1 MKRLLA
7 TLLALS
13 LAVFSATGCSTQSS
27 SEPSSSQSS
36 AETSIS
42 SSETSSSESQSSEET
57 SSSEEASEHVEGVQI
72 NIAGLKGPT
81 SMGMVKLMEDA
92 ENGEA
97 ANDYSFTIAGS
108 ADEVTPKLI
117 QGEFDI
123 AAVPANLASVLYNN
137 TQGAVK
143 LLAINT
149 LGVIYIVEKGDS
161 VQSLDDLSGKTIYAT
176 GKGSTPEYS
185 LNYILSENGI
195 DPATDITVEWKTEP
209 TEVVAMLSQS
219 ESAVAMLPQPY
230 VTVAQTQVEGLR
242 VAVDLNQA
250 WSDLDNGSLFLTGVL
265 VVRSEFAEQHPEQL
279 AAFLEEY
286 QASTEWV
293 NANVADAAKLVEKF
307 NIVAAAVA
315 EKAIPYCNITYIAGD
330 EMKTAMDGYLKVLF
344 DQEPKSVGGTLP
356 GDDFYYAA

>member
-1 MKRLLA
+1 MKKLIALV
-7 TLLALS
+7 LS
-13 LAVFSATGCSTQSS
+13 LALAASALVGCGGSDSS
-27 SEPSSSQSS
+27 SGASSAAPDSSSAAAPSSST
-36 AETSIS
+36 A
-42 SSETSSSESQSSEET
+42 
-57 SSSEEASEHVEGVQI
+57 VEPADI
-72 NIAGLKGPT
+72 RIAGLKGPT

-97 ANDYSFTIAGS
+97 ANNYTFTIAGS

-117 QGEFDI
+117 QGEYDI

-137 TQGAVK
+137 TEGAVK

-161 VQSLDDLSGKTIYAT
+161 VQSLADLAGKTIYAT
-176 GKGSTPEYS
+176 GKGSTPEYAF
-185 LNYILSENGI
+185 NYILSENGL
-195 DPATDITVEWKTEP
+195 DPATDVTVEWKTEP
-209 TEVVAMLSQS
+209 TEVVQMLAQS

-265 VVRSEFAEQHPEQL
+265 VVRSEFAEQYPEQL

-293 NANVADAAKLVEKF
+293 NANVADAAQLVEKF
-307 NIVAAAVA
+307 DIVAAAVA

-330 EMKTAMDGYLKVLF
+330 EMKTAMDGYLQVLY
-344 DQEPKSVGGTLP
+344 DQEPKSVGGALP
-356 GDDFYYAA
+356 GDDFYCNVG

>member
-1 MKRLLA
+1 MKKLIALV
-7 TLLALS
+7 LS
-13 LAVFSATGCSTQSS
+13 LALAASALVGCGGSDSS
-27 SEPSSSQSS
+27 SGASSAAPDSSSAAAPSSST
-36 AETSIS
+36 A
-42 SSETSSSESQSSEET
+42 
-57 SSSEEASEHVEGVQI
+57 VEPADI
-72 NIAGLKGPT
+72 RIAGLKGPT

-97 ANDYSFTIAGS
+97 ANNYTFTIAGS

-117 QGEFDI
+117 QGEYDI

-137 TQGAVK
+137 TEGAVK

-161 VQSLDDLSGKTIYAT
+161 VQSLADLAGKTIYAT
-176 GKGSTPEYS
+176 GKGSTPEYAF
-185 LNYILSENGI
+185 NYILSENGL
-195 DPATDITVEWKTEP
+195 DPATDVTVEWKTEP
-209 TEVVAMLSQS
+209 TEVVQMLAQS

-293 NANVADAAKLVEKF
+293 NANVADAAQLVEKF
-307 NIVAAAVA
+307 DIVAAAVA

-330 EMKTAMDGYLKVLF
+330 EMKTAMDGYLKVLY

-356 GDDFYYAA
+356 GDDFYYNAG

>member
-1 MKRLLA
+1 MKKLIALV
-7 TLLALS
+7 LS
-13 LAVFSATGCSTQSS
+13 LALAASALAGCSGSDSS
-27 SEPSSSQSS
+27 SGASSVAPDSSSS
-36 AETSIS
+36 AS
-42 SSETSSSESQSSEET
+42 SSTP
-57 SSSEEASEHVEGVQI
+57 VEPI
-72 NIAGLKGPT
+72 DIRIAGLKGPT

-97 ANDYSFTIAGS
+97 ANNYTFTIAGS

-117 QGEFDI
+117 QGDYDI

-137 TQGAVK
+137 TEGAVK

-161 VQSLDDLSGKTIYAT
+161 VQSLADLAGKTIYAT
-176 GKGSTPEYS
+176 GKGSTPEYA
-185 LNYILSENGI
+185 LNYILSENGL
-195 DPATDITVEWKTEP
+195 DPATDVTVEWKTEP
-209 TEVVAMLSQS
+209 TEVVQVLAQS
-219 ESAVAMLPQPY
+219 DSAVAMLPQPY

-286 QASTEWV
+286 QESTEWV
-293 NANVADAAKLVEKF
+293 NANVADAAQLVEKF
-307 NIVAAAVA
+307 DIVAAAVA
-315 EKAIPYCNITYIAGD
+315 EKAIPYCNITYLAGD
-330 EMKTAMDGYLKVLF
+330 EMKTAMDGYLQVLY
-344 DQEPKSVGGTLP
+344 DQDPKSVGGALP
-356 GDDFYYAA
+356 GDDFYFNAG